1 MKIAFTGW
9 RRSVHY
15 HEVDVI
21 PVVEKG
27 MSYHPVHGRKSIAW
41 GEGMTA
47 YAKVAD
53 LSLSGAFL
61 MRLEFSPAELKSLLT
76 AYMVENPG
84 DALAI
89 MAQAQLD
96 AIRKLTKKKIE

>member
-47 YAKVAD
+47 YAKVAI
-53 LSLSGAFL
+53 
-61 MRLEFSPAELKSLLT
+61 SP
-76 AYMVENPG
+76 
-84 DALAI
+84 
-89 MAQAQLD
+89 
-96 AIRKLTKKKIE
+96 